1 LIDVILIRH
10 FKYLVQLQV
19 NKSNDS
25 APVGTDVLPKAQGG
39 TLVNESVV
47 PDAAGTGEK
56 LVEANGPT
64 SPAEPPADSSNSC
77 LTSDDVKQ

>member
-1 LIDVILIRH
+1 MIDVILIRH

-25 APVGTDVLPKAQGG
+25 PPVGTDVLPKAQGG